1 MSCGFQG
8 QRLKKVFAILLCAV
22 CFTGLGT
29 REALAYPL
37 DTRWDCSDKLYYC
50 QAADL
55 VPGLSFYQ
63 NTTTLYVPE
72 GTLISYH
79 YKDTRAEKPF
89 DDSYTKISLSYHDDK
104 GQDKYV
110 AYHEVRRRGGEAG
123 GEVIAAPKSNGY
135 YLTIEC
141 WSWNE
146 GNECSG
152 SGYVRTLK

>member
-1 MSCGFQG
+1 MSFNFQG
-8 QRLKKVFAILLCAV
+8 QGLKKVFAILLSAV

-37 DTRWDCSDKLYYC
+37 ETYWDCSDKLYYC

-55 VPGLSFYQ
+55 IPGLSTYQ
-63 NTTTLYVPE
+63 NTITLYVPE
-72 GTLISYH
+72 GTVISYH
-79 YKDTRAEKPF
+79 YKDDRPEKPL
-89 DDSYTKISLSYHDDK
+89 DDSFTKISLSYFYDK
-104 GQDKYV
+104 FQVEHV
-110 AYHEVRRRGGEAG
+110 AYHEVRRGGEAG

-135 YLTIEC
+135 YLTIQC

-152 SGYVRTLK
+152 SGYLRTLK